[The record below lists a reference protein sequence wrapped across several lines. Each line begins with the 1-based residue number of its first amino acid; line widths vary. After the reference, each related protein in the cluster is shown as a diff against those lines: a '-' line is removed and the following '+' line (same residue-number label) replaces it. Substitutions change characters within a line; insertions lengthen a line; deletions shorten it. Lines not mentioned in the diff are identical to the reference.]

1 MIESVLLHRQL
12 TGLVVVDYGS
22 RRLVLCASVH
32 IQTVPSLELLATE
45 FTGNNFSHMCFN
57 VVPHV
62 LSDLTKL
69 ATDKALQLTTFCLSC
84 EAFNFLIQ
92 PCCVPLRILELT
104 YKVQK
109 IIAIQVCP

>member
-45 FTGNNFSHMCFN
+45 FTGNNFSHMCFY

-69 ATDKALQLTTFCLSC
+69 ATDKALQLSALCLPSQ
-84 EAFNFLIQ
+84 ALNLLVQ
-92 PCCVPLRILELT
+92 PGRVTLRIL
-104 YKVQK
+104 
-109 IIAIQVCP
+109 